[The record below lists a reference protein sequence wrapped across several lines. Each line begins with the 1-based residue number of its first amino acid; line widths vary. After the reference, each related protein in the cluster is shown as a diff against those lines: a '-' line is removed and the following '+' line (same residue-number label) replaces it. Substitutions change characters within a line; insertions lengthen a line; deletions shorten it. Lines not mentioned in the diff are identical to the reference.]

1 MAEAEAAVAA
11 APAGD
16 AAGVAEKKPGGK
28 DTISQADRES
38 ARQTFVT
45 SIGVT
50 SESKPSR
57 HRDKSH
63 HKFRALEATSAGPRI
78 TEHHQELTNLA
89 LTLEQRMEK
98 LLMEHEKDFFL
109 AYKTHMYGVQR
120 DIKTLRMKA
129 DTEDAKTREDTK
141 IRALEG
147 ELDWFMTEALRLD
160 ELCKGYKKE
169 VDKWKS
175 KADALDE
182 DRRFLED
189 QIKGA
194 KRQNKILRAAA
205 ERARSSAYSALMVT
219 KAKAEGDFTAA
230 PGGPL
235 ALTAP
240 PEATAA
246 GSKEAPRKRPASAD
260 GRGKPGAGTGARGE
274 AQRSKTPET
283 QLATLPASG
292 SLMSLQAS
300 GARGGGAAAGPAHFG
315 GTSSS
320 SSPLPMGGGGHR
332 GVLGTKAEERYVEAI
347 QHLKESIVREQH
359 TIRMLQ
365 AGRATAYSKK
375 SELEEFFLKCI
386 DEARK
391 ELMRKRHMT
400 MKTERTE
407 RERVL
412 EAMLS
417 NEDVL
422 VCLYEKL
429 FPHRTGIARSLG
441 GGNDASDARRMAD
454 MPMEELLT
462 A

>member
-1 MAEAEAAVAA
+1 MAEAEAAVVAVPAA
-11 APAGD
+11 DG
-16 AAGVAEKKPGGK
+16 AAVVEKKQGGK
-28 DTISQADRES
+28 DAISAADRES

-50 SESKPSR
+50 SEAKPSR
-57 HRDKSH
+57 HRDRSH
-63 HKFRALEATSAGPRI
+63 HKFRALEATSAGPCI

-89 LTLEQRMEK
+89 MTLDQRMEK

-120 DIKTLRMKA
+120 DIKALRMKA
-129 DTEDAKTREDTK
+129 DHEDAKTREDTK

-205 ERARSSAYSALMVT
+205 ERARSSAYNALMVT
-219 KAKAEGDFTAA
+219 KAKSEASERTTPPTA
-230 PGGPL
+230 GSL
-235 ALTAP
+235 ALKDGAA
-240 PEATAA
+240 EAQH
-246 GSKEAPRKRPASAD
+246 RKRPVSA
-260 GRGKPGAGTGARGE
+260 GAAGGARRAIE
-274 AQRSKTPET
+274 AQRVGTPEVT
-283 QLATLPASG
+283 GLHASG
-292 SLMSLQAS
+292 STASLARDRSS
-300 GARGGGAAAGPAHFG
+300 GAMQITPYG
-315 GTSSS
+315 GTSSPS
-320 SSPLPMGGGGHR
+320 DPMPMGEVAHQHM
-332 GVLGTKAEERYVEAI
+332 LGSEAEERYVEAI
-347 QHLKESIVREQH
+347 QHLKQSIVREQQ
-359 TIRMLQ
+359 TVRMLQ
-365 AGRATAYSKK
+365 AARATGYSKK

-400 MKTERTE
+400 MTKDKSE

-441 GGNDASDARRMAD
+441 GVQDDGKKLSE
-454 MPMEELLT
+454 MPMEELL
-462 A
+462 AC

>member
-1 MAEAEAAVAA
+1 MPPAGDAGTAAVAA
-11 APAGD
+11 
-16 AAGVAEKKPGGK
+16 EKKPSGK
-28 DTISQADRES
+28 DAISKEDRES

-45 SIGVT
+45 SIGAT
-50 SESKPSR
+50 TETKPSR
-57 HRDKSH
+57 HRDKKSSA
-63 HKFRALEATSAGPRI
+63 FRALEATSAGPRI
-78 TEHHQELTNLA
+78 TDHHQELTNLA

-98 LLMEHEKDFFL
+98 LLAEHEKDFFL

-129 DTEDAKTREDTK
+129 DHEDAKTREDTK

-219 KAKAEGDFTAA
+219 KAKTEGYDRTAD
-230 PGGPL
+230 PNSSGQL

-240 PEATAA
+240 A
-246 GSKEAPRKRPASAD
+246 EAPRKRPASAD
-260 GRGKPGAGTGARGE
+260 GPGAAVGNGARGARALE
-274 AQRSKTPET
+274 ATRSRTPET
-283 QLATLPASG
+283 QLALPSTG
-292 SLMSLQAS
+292 SLP
-300 GARGGGAAAGPAHFG
+300 GGGASRGVATGAYPSLG
-315 GTSSS
+315 GSSS
-320 SSPLPMGGGGHR
+320 PSSPLPMGGRGHQ
-332 GVLGTKAEERYVEAI
+332 GVLGTEAEERYVEAI
-347 QHLKESIVREQH
+347 QTLKEGIVREQH

-365 AGRATAYSKK
+365 AARATSYSKK

-391 ELMRKRHMT
+391 EVMRKRHMT
-400 MKTERTE
+400 MKAEKSERD
-407 RERVL
+407 RVL

-441 GGNDASDARRMAD
+441 GVNDTADAKRLAE
-454 MPMEELLT
+454 MPVEDLL
-462 A
+462 AA